1 MAAKA
6 YMLGAWIFVENP
18 GRGANEDLN
27 LTVGGT
33 IHLNTEALRLLGGKL
48 LNVKIEVYDADS
60 FYDDKLKTDSSFQ
73 IGVHDTGFQCF
84 HTGVIVPH
92 GILNDCE
99 FWNDD
104 TAEIY
109 ALVSAGAGT
118 VKTNGAKSQQE
129 NVTIYP

>member
-1 MAAKA
+1 MADKA
-6 YMLGAWIFVENP
+6 SMLGAWIVVENTE
-18 GRGANEDLN
+18 RGANEDLN

-48 LNVKIEVYDADS
+48 LTVKIEVYDADS
-60 FYDDKLKTDSSFQ
+60 FYDDKLKTDTSFQ
-73 IGVHDTGFQCF
+73 IGIHDTGFHCF

-104 TAEIY
+104 YAEIY
-109 ALVSAGAGT
+109 ALVSASAGA
-118 VKTNGAKSQQE
+118 VKTNGARSQQE
-129 NVTIYP
+129 DVKIYP